1 MCLNRRLYVRY
12 DGGDFRRCLYDN
24 LPGRSLTTEYFVR
37 ESLVACGVGSETRRR
52 ISGIAKRK
60 GGDRFLATP
69 GNEDK
74 GGRPKAAKAKMRN
87 EPTPETTPSYSKIC
101 KSLPQSRARQRAF
114 PRRNYQTGMAQPLAT
129 PKMKI
134 GGDQGCQNKKCETK
148 GDGRVGHPRK

>member
-60 GGDRFLATP
+60 AGDRFLATP

-87 EPTPETTPSYSKIC
+87 EPTPETTPRIQRFASHS
-101 KSLPQSRARQRAF
+101 QRAA
-114 PRRNYQTGMAQPLAT
+114 RVSERSHAEITR
-129 PKMKI
+129 
-134 GGDQGCQNKKCETK
+134 QGWPSPWP
-148 GDGRVGHPRK
+148 PRK